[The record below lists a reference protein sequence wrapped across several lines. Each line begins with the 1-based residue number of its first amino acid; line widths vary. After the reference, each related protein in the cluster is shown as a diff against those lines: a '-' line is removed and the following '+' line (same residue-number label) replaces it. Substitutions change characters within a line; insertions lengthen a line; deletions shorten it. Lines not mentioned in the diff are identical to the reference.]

1 MSCAP
6 WWLRL
11 YECTPTTSP
20 EWLSAARRT
29 GAPPVPPH
37 LPGSPTLLAL
47 ATLLAALAV
56 YAALFYVSRAAVT
69 LASGAVRAP
78 RRRRYGEGA
87 QISAVTLWQP

>member
-1 MSCAP
+1 MIYIVAHKGP
-6 WWLRL
+6 RLGTDGGPRLRVNMIL
-11 YECTPTTSP
+11 
-20 EWLSAARRT
+20 AA
-29 GAPPVPPH
+29 G
-37 LPGSPTLLAL
+37 GMI
-47 ATLLAALAV
+47 LLAALAV